1 MDKLI
6 SRNFH
11 NVPISLIRFTEKF
24 LKLVDCVKCVLFLS
38 VSEII
43 SFWFKETKLWFLLLF
58 FKFKFISTTIVHM
71 APFSK
76 CIFKSRIFFQFFF
89 SNVQSREE
97 KIRFFR
103 ENGTTLLIAISLFFC
118 KKKIS
123 AWFFNFTKRK
133 AFWDFLLFF
142 FLFKETSTV
151 FNFNVFCI
159 FLGINWV
166 FQVKIGGIIPIPL
179 VTTLDHLPR

>member
-89 SNVQSREE
+89 LVCNQERKNSN
-97 KIRFFR
+97 FFVKMAR
-103 ENGTTLLIAISLFFC
+103 LLIAISLLFYR
-118 KKKIS
+118 KKC
-123 AWFFNFTKRK
+123 F
-133 AFWDFLLFF
+133 FLLSRKKHFLRFSFIFF
-142 FLFKETSTV
+142 SKKHQQFSILTFFVS
-151 FNFNVFCI
+151 F
-159 FLGINWV
+159 
-166 FQVKIGGIIPIPL
+166 
-179 VTTLDHLPR
+179 